1 MPKEMI
7 GDSIILAIERKLN
20 CKSLNYSLLKGA
32 SGCVYKVKIDS
43 EPYSCFKDK

>member
-20 CKSLNYSLLKGA
+20 CKVLNYSLLGKGA

-43 EPYSCFKDK
+43 EPYSFAL